1 MVTNLQQISK
11 QIQFSKFDLEPLIK
25 FTNSVS
31 VGNKNTAKI
40 YYSRLLSFARFVQE
54 NYKINLKEMIHKI
67 NINEYNTYY

>member
-11 QIQFSKFDLEPLIK
+11 KIQFSKSDLEPLIK

-40 YYSRLLSFARFVQE
+40 YYSRLLSFARFAKE
-54 NYKINLKEMIHKI
+54 NYEINLKEMIHKI
-67 NINEYNTYY
+67 N